1 MRRSKKGVS
10 PLIATVLLI
19 AFAVALGAVVMN
31 WGRGYIQETVDFA
44 GDKSDT
50 EIDCSLDVGLKLV
63 EINNVRKICYS
74 NQTNATILL
83 ENGPTK
89 QISGLRFR
97 FISAADEINISDYNT
112 TISKAQTV
120 KVVVNQSF
128 GENISQVKIT
138 PKISLGNQEVL
149 CTDNS
154 IVVTEINACT

>member
-1 MRRSKKGVS
+1 MKSKKGVS

-44 GDKSDT
+44 GEKSDT

-63 EINNVRKICYS
+63 EINNIRKFCYS
-74 NQTNATILL
+74 NLTNLTVLL

-89 QISGLRFR
+89 QIAGLRFR
-97 FISAADEINISDYNT
+97 FISTSDNINQSDYNV
-112 TISKAQTV
+112 TIGKAQTV

-138 PKISLGNQEVL
+138 PKISLGNTEVL
-149 CTDNS
+149 CTDNALT
-154 IVVTEINACT
+154 ITDVNPC